1 MLLSRPPHSAAGAA
15 GLPELR
21 AAGDDQP
28 QAQGEVLLLLRG
40 RLHGAG
46 HAGQG
51 HDDDDGDD
59 DDDDD
64 DSGSRLVQ
72 DRGQRTLHLQPADH
86 DRPQVRFPI
95 PIIITHVNI
104 SVISIPFQGQGCSR
118 VQKEAAEPVRHR
130 LHHPAAEW

>member
-51 HDDDDGDD
+51 HGDDGDDDGDD
-59 DDDDD
+59 DDDA
-64 DSGSRLVQ
+64 GSRLVQ
-72 DRGQRTLHLQPADH
+72 DRGQCTLHLQPADH

-104 SVISIPFQGQGCSR
+104 SVISIPFLG
-118 VQKEAAEPVRHR
+118 AR
-130 LHHPAAEW
+130 L

>member
-51 HDDDDGDD
+51 HGDDDGDD
-59 DDDDD
+59 DDGDGDGGDDGEVD
-64 DSGSRLVQ
+64 EERSGSSLRKTRRIRRRRRKILSLLCKLT
-72 DRGQRTLHLQPADH
+72 GFCKTLGNLK
-86 DRPQVRFPI
+86 RNGYF
-95 PIIITHVNI
+95 
-104 SVISIPFQGQGCSR
+104 SEF
-118 VQKEAAEPVRHR
+118 
-130 LHHPAAEW
+130 L

>member
-59 DDDDD
+59 DDDDA
-64 DSGSRLVQ
+64 GSRLVQ

-86 DRPQVRFPI
+86 DRPQVRFMAK
-95 PIIITHVNI
+95 HKLYYVH
-104 SVISIPFQGQGCSR
+104 F
-118 VQKEAAEPVRHR
+118 A
-130 LHHPAAEW
+130 

>member
-1 MLLSRPPHSAAGAA
+1 MLLSRSPHSAAGAA

-51 HDDDDGDD
+51 HDDDDDDDDVDVDD
-59 DDDDD
+59 DDDDVD
-64 DSGSRLVQ
+64 YVED
-72 DRGQRTLHLQPADH
+72 
-86 DRPQVRFPI
+86 
-95 PIIITHVNI
+95 
-104 SVISIPFQGQGCSR
+104 
-118 VQKEAAEPVRHR
+118 K
-130 LHHPAAEW
+130 

>member
-1 MLLSRPPHSAAGAA
+1 MFRPPHSAAGAA
-15 GLPELR
+15 GLSELR

-51 HDDDDGDD
+51 HDDH
-59 DDDDD
+59 DDD
-64 DSGSRLVQ
+64 DSDDDSDDDAGSRLVQ

-86 DRPQVRFPI
+86 DRPQVGI
-95 PIIITHVNI
+95 LTLNIVNI
-104 SVISIPFQGQGCSR
+104 SVVSIPF
-118 VQKEAAEPVRHR
+118 
-130 LHHPAAEW
+130 